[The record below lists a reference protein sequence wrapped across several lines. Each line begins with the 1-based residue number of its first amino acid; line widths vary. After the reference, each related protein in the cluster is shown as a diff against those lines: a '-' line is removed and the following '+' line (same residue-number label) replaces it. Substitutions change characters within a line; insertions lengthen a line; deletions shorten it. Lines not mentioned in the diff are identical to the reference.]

1 MKNYLGEFEELIL
14 LTIGVLGSEAY
25 GVSIKDKMHERTSK
39 KPSIGALHTGLQR
52 LEHKGYIESWEG
64 GATSERG
71 GRKKRYYRLTNF
83 GMETL
88 KRAHELRN
96 ELFDDLTKLAWNG

>member
-1 MKNYLGEFEELIL
+1 MIL
-14 LTIGVLGSEAY
+14 LTIGVLGEEAY
-25 GVSIKDKMHERTSK
+25 GVSIKDEMKLRTTK

-52 LEHKGYIESWEG
+52 LETKGYIESWEG

-71 GRKKRYYRLTNF
+71 GRKKRYYRLTNL

-88 KRAHELRN
+88 KKAHELRN
-96 ELFDDLTKLAWNG
+96 EMFDVITKLAWNEQPSK

>member
-14 LTIGVLGSEAY
+14 LTIGVLGNEAY
-25 GVSIKDKMHERTSK
+25 GVGIKDEMHERTSK

-52 LEHKGYIESWEG
+52 LETKGYIESWEG

-71 GRKKRYYRLTNF
+71 GRKKRYYKLTNL

-88 KRAHELRN
+88 QKAHEIRN
-96 ELFDDLTKLAWNG
+96 EMFNDLTKLAWNG

>member
-25 GVSIKDKMHERTSK
+25 GVSIKDEMLERTSK

-52 LEHKGYIESWEG
+52 LEIKGYIQSWEG
-64 GATSERG
+64 GATAERG
-71 GRKKRYYRLTNF
+71 GRKKRYYKLTNL

-88 KRAHELRN
+88 KNAHELRN
-96 ELFDDLTKLAWNG
+96 QMFDDLTKLAWNG